1 MASAPS
7 PNGLPPDDGRDH
19 LTRPPDAT
27 LSAWEV
33 AFGGV
38 ALVSWF
44 ACFALGSFVSSSS
57 YRARLLGGI
66 ESPPEFVRVA
76 LIVIMSYTLTNIFFL
91 VSVSSAL
98 GCMLCRWRVA
108 GRIRSGDGRS
118 ETAGAGTFEYPAAR
132 VYLACFLR
140 GFLLY
145 LMAISG
151 LLVLST
157 EQSVEQTTQ
166 VQYIRIGGLI
176 SAIGFASGFDPNLIL
191 KLMGRLT
198 DFVNQPIRGG

>member
-1 MASAPS
+1 MASNPTPDGPS
-7 PNGLPPDDGRDH
+7 LGNDGLDH
-19 LTRPPDAT
+19 LTRPPHAT
-27 LSAWEV
+27 LSPWEF
-33 AFGGV
+33 AFGLF

-57 YRARLLGGI
+57 YRDRLLGGVG
-66 ESPPEFVRVA
+66 SLLEFVRVA

-91 VSVSSAL
+91 VSVSSVL

-108 GRIRSGDGRS
+108 GRMRTGAARSTDP
-118 ETAGAGTFEYPAAR
+118 ETFEYPAVR
-132 VYLACFLR
+132 VYLASFLR

-145 LMAISG
+145 LLAISG

-176 SAIGFASGFDPNLIL
+176 SAIGFASGYDPNLIL